1 MRFLTESWKAHSES
15 SAQSAAAMGAWNGK
29 KESKA
34 DIVQRT
40 RWRDFAEK
48 AGGAEWRHA
57 FELGIIQE
65 GMSVTATTKGSEVSR
80 NQKNEV
86 NFLWRV
92 TVEPVLYDLR
102 TTRRIQS
109 NLLCCPFTP
118 TFGKHVTTF
127 CATGMCWVGAQVNS
141 LYKRWNSTHGCG
153 GCYQT
158 LNKFKISAMYL
169 NVLVQD
175 SS

>member
-1 MRFLTESWKAHSES
+1 
-15 SAQSAAAMGAWNGK
+15 MGAWDGN
-29 KESKA
+29 KECKA
-34 DIVQRT
+34 EIVQRT
-40 RWRDFAEK
+40 RWQDFAEK
-48 AGGAEWRHA
+48 AGGARWRHA

-65 GMSVTATTKGSEVSR
+65 WHGTLHLSVTATTIWSEASR
-80 NQKNEV
+80 NQKNQV
-86 NFLWRV
+86 NSLWRI

-102 TTRRIQS
+102 TTRQIQS
-109 NLLCCPFTP
+109 NLLRCPLTP

-141 LYKRWNSTHGCG
+141 LYKRGNSTRGRE

-158 LNKFKISAMYL
+158 LHKFKISVMYL

-175 SS
+175 YS